1 MKGVPETAAEP
12 AAPRIRYAE
21 PEAPPAR
28 VETTPPPKSPTISE
42 TAQMPPIPDIATGA
56 PETEPEGTS
65 EPIPYVELEKLSASA
80 REKIW
85 ARLMSVV
92 IPKAPQASPEP
103 SMIAEEVPEAKAEPS
118 APLKSEVAAER
129 SPPEAPEYWDDEP
142 SVSDPSIAA
151 WEEPPNAMPE
161 DRVEPWLIPA
171 NEPETQAAV
180 GDALPLRGDHEYED
194 PMASIFAKA
203 EEMLPSASPETLPQS
218 RSKWSTVDRA
228 IAAASIV
235 MVMLTGYFA
244 ASLWSQDAP
253 QARPQPVAAAPV
265 ASAPTPPPGG
275 NRAWGVSRE
284 AKEVPDPPGTK
295 ATDTGRSHAS
305 KKPPGGSA
313 AEQ

>member
-1 MKGVPETAAEP
+1 
-12 AAPRIRYAE
+12 
-21 PEAPPAR
+21 
-28 VETTPPPKSPTISE
+28 
-42 TAQMPPIPDIATGA
+42 
-56 PETEPEGTS
+56 
-65 EPIPYVELEKLSASA
+65 
-80 REKIW
+80 
-85 ARLMSVV
+85 MSVV
-92 IPKAPQASPEP
+92 IPKAPQAPPET
-103 SMIAEEVPEAKAEPS
+103 SMIAEEVPEAKAEPT
-118 APLKSEVAAER
+118 APLKPEVAAER

-142 SVSDPSIAA
+142 SVSEPSIAA
-151 WEEPPNAMPE
+151 WEEPPIAMPE

-171 NEPETQAAV
+171 DEPETQAV
-180 GDALPLRGDHEYED
+180 LGDALPLRGDHEYED

-203 EEMLPSASPETLPQS
+203 EEMLPPASPETLPQS

-313 AEQ
+313 AER